1 MGKPE
6 IVEIT
11 TFYSDDDNRE
21 ASISFGESDLELYK
35 LSMVD
40 KKEGRLSF
48 LFFNNLQEAENKA
61 DEFVRYEPNV

>member
-35 LSMVD
+35 LSMID